1 MGIYS
6 VGIVDMWILCGYLV
20 RVSWGY
26 PSCGYL
32 GTRLSAKL
40 RCFEENLNHFF
51 VRKFKRIIVDFLELY
66 TWLGSLFGF
75 KIVCER
81 IFLLRDFVI
90 SRWWWVAL
98 FLKELVL
105 KMLSP
110 LVSEEFFFAK
120 KLHSSP
126 KTPLTKGDNWGFS
139 AVPGGNFGTSLFFS
153 FLIFGLLHHHNTSF
167 RDIQSQS
174 SR

>member
-1 MGIYS
+1 MSIHS

-40 RCFEENLNHFF
+40 GCFEENLNHFF

-139 AVPGGNFGTSLFFS
+139 AVPGGNFGPSLFFL
-153 FLIFGLLHHHNTSF
+153 F
-167 RDIQSQS
+167 
-174 SR
+174 